1 MAGQTELPDY
11 VLRNRAVWDEMA
23 PEWVGGGERNWARP
37 EPAWGIWGIP
47 ESELHLIDDVAGLDI
62 IELGC
67 GTGYVSAWLARR
79 GARPVGIDNS
89 ARQLETARRLQVEH
103 GLDFPLIHGNAENVP
118 YPDASFDFAISE
130 YGAAIWAD
138 PYRWI
143 PEAARLLR
151 PGGRLTFMGN
161 AFLFILCS
169 PDEEEPP
176 TDRLL
181 RDQFGACRF
190 EWPSDGSV
198 DFHLAHGEM
207 IRLLRSNGFEIE
219 DLIEIQA
226 PEGATTRYVW
236 VDPAWARRWPTEEIW
251 KARKRA

>member
-1 MAGQTELPDY
+1 LNESDLPEH
-11 VLRNRAVWDEMA
+11 VQRNRRVWDGWA
-23 PEWVGGGERNWARP
+23 PEWVKSGERNWALD
-37 EPAWGIWGIP
+37 EPTWGIWGRP
-47 ESELHLIDDVAGLDI
+47 ESELGLIQDCDGQDV

-67 GTGYVSAWLARR
+67 GTAYVSAWLARR

-89 ARQLETARRLQVEH
+89 AKQLETARRLQIEH
-103 GLDFPLIHGNAENVP
+103 GLDFPLIHGNAETVP
-118 YPDASFDFAISE
+118 YPDASFDLAISE

-151 PGGRLTFMGN
+151 PGGRLTFLGN
-161 AFLFILCS
+161 AFLFMLCS
-169 PDEEEPP
+169 PDEELPP

-190 EWPSDGSV
+190 EWPADESV
-198 DFHLAHGEM
+198 EFHLPHGEM
-207 IRLLRSNGFEIE
+207 IRLLRASGLEIE

-226 PEGATTRYVW
+226 PEGATTRFPY
-236 VDPAWARRWPTEEIW
+236 VDPAWARRWPSEEVW
-251 KARKRA
+251 KARKKA